1 MPPVQGFAPSRS
13 EPTTPGLRALT
24 EASWQLGGH
33 QCRLSCQAVAPR
45 MVLSLEPCT
54 EASCWCHVGGA
65 HCDLIP
71 WVGAASR
78 KVVVRAGVKSQG
90 PLCRAAE
97 LKRAG
102 GLSWPPGPPVQ
113 RAPMVVCLLGAS
125 GMAVQWRAH
134 QIVEASVAGQ
144 PRVRLP
150 VLDDAMHS
158 RGSWTGCDLCNDGC
172 LVMRLVLICQG
183 RAPRVRS

>member
-1 MPPVQGFAPSRS
+1 MQVILPGGSTLHGA
-13 EPTTPGLRALT
+13 EPGALYRGLL
-24 EASWQLGGH
+24 L
-33 QCRLSCQAVAPR
+33 V
-45 MVLSLEPCT
+45 PC
-54 EASCWCHVGGA
+54 WGA

-71 WVGAASR
+71 WVSAASR

-144 PRVRLP
+144 PE
-150 VLDDAMHS
+150 
-158 RGSWTGCDLCNDGC
+158 
-172 LVMRLVLICQG
+172 
-183 RAPRVRS
+183 